1 MSVHVCVGA
10 CGSAET
16 YGDKRPSATPMLV
29 LVLVLVL
36 VLDTWVEGQKCLAIS
51 SVSDTSLSAQVC
63 ATRP

>member
-16 YGDKRPSATPMLV
+16 YGDKRPSTTPMLV
-29 LVLVLVL
+29 LVLVRVL
-36 VLDTWVEGQKCLAIS
+36 ILDTWVEGQKCLATS
-51 SVSDTSLSAQVC
+51 SVSDTNLSAQVC